1 MADVLF
7 ADKCETLADLHFR
20 SKMCGGRERT
30 RVNTKQEKSNSTWL
44 DLLHAEVWLM
54 GRLLLLLLL
63 LLFCIKDCC
72 CCCCCCSAE
81 NTVVVVVVVVV
92 AAADNVTTL
101 IFTLTAAAAAEFMK
115 QKNHDGMKEK
125 WA

>member
-63 LLFCIKDCC
+63 LFCIKHCC

-81 NTVVVVVVVVV
+81 NTVVVVVA

-101 IFTLTAAAAAEFMK
+101 IFTLTAAAAAAAEFMK

>member
-63 LLFCIKDCC
+63 LLFCIKHCC

-81 NTVVVVVVVVV
+81 NTVVVVVV

>member
-54 GRLLLLLLL
+54 GRLLLLL
-63 LLFCIKDCC
+63 FCIKHC

-81 NTVVVVVVVVV
+81 NTVVVVVVA

-101 IFTLTAAAAAEFMK
+101 IFTLTAAAAAAAEFMK

>member
-54 GRLLLLLLL
+54 ERLLLLLL
-63 LLFCIKDCC
+63 LLFCIKHCCCCC

-81 NTVVVVVVVVV
+81 NTVVVVV
-92 AAADNVTTL
+92 AAADNMTTL
-101 IFTLTAAAAAEFMK
+101 IFTLTAAAAAAEFMK

>member
-63 LLFCIKDCC
+63 LLFCIKHCC